1 MYQGVTALGT
11 GVVSPRKGLPQT
23 CAPPPPLPPKRHQTA
38 LKPSMHSSLLTHRL
52 PATLCKARLCMVQ
65 PSYRW
70 DLQGLYC
77 LSAVTVSLLHA
88 HARRGLFLHGWPD
101 DIQVGLCQQAAKM
114 YALMSVEPGNTY
126 RQLQF
131 ATWAGHFAIF
141 DQVRAAETVGAMCRH
156 NGPSRGHGPAMTRP

>member
-1 MYQGVTALGT
+1 
-11 GVVSPRKGLPQT
+11 
-23 CAPPPPLPPKRHQTA
+23 
-38 LKPSMHSSLLTHRL
+38 
-52 PATLCKARLCMVQ
+52 MVQ

-88 HARRGLFLHGWPD
+88 HACRGLFLHGWPD

-114 YALMSVEPGNTY
+114 YALMSVEPANSY

-156 NGPSRGHGPAMTRP
+156 NGPSRGHGPAMTWSLGGQGIQRASLQAAFAWVGCRMQRSCGG